1 VVNIHLPGY
10 LEPIRKV
17 DKYLSEVR
25 LWRKRYTV
33 LIEVFK
39 LMNIIK
45 ACKNILLT
53 EGL

>member
-1 VVNIHLPGY
+1 MKSEKRHISIHYSPFTFHLGY

-33 LIEVFK
+33 LREIFK
-39 LMNIIK
+39 LMNII
-45 ACKNILLT
+45 
-53 EGL
+53 